1 MLRFVVIY
9 TMLTTDCNKGID
21 KTKEEGVV
29 LQDYFVCKIQVFLVV
44 KTLTIVMPNRLQA
57 APRARY
63 RRFGVSFP
71 PHMERKKLN

>member
-1 MLRFVVIY
+1 MLRFVVDSEQL
-9 TMLTTDCNKGID
+9 TMVCNKGID

-44 KTLTIVMPNRLQA
+44 NTLTIVMPNRLQA

-63 RRFGVSFP
+63 RRFGVSFL